1 MTNSYNYFVD
11 MEQRFNDYQ
20 KGKMD
25 MRALHPMVYDTDNVA
40 FALRQLS
47 KAEGGWRWGLMVR
60 ISRR

>member
-1 MTNSYNYFVD
+1 